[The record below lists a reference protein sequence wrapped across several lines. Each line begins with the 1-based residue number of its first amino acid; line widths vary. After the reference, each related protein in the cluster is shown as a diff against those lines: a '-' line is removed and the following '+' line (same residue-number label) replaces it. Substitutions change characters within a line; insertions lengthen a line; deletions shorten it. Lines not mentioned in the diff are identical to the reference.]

1 MPFLVICEKHGPCA
15 LIIPNNLCYAKI
27 NSMIT
32 NLPTDPFMLMSYIN
46 QQLRDNYPS
55 LEELCKSLDIDENT
69 LKANLKS
76 VGFEYNPDAN
86 KFW

>member
-1 MPFLVICEKHGPCA
+1 
-15 LIIPNNLCYAKI
+15 
-27 NSMIT
+27 MIT
-32 NLPTDPFMLMSYIN
+32 NLPTDPIMLMSYIN

-55 LEELCKSLDIDENT
+55 LEDLRKSLDIDENT

>member
-1 MPFLVICEKHGPCA
+1 
-15 LIIPNNLCYAKI
+15 
-27 NSMIT
+27 MIT

-69 LKANLKS
+69 LNANLKS

-86 KFW
+86 NFGKNLYRRNFGAVINQPKLTPKLHLLRA